1 MNRIDAAISGRRM
14 RMGAVTAILVGMV
27 LGVLLAAVPAA
38 HAQVF
43 VDDFNRADSVDI
55 GNGWVE
61 KTPGVF
67 SLVGNQVIKTASAT
81 GYADNLVYRPASENI
96 LDGEASVEVRFTS
109 LPPGYAQVF
118 VRGQTGTIVNAGV
131 FDGYLLFTDNDPG
144 RAFLSRI
151 ENGAFVPLA
160 QITINPG
167 LNTTD
172 TFRLRLQATGTDPV
186 TLAAFVEQFTGTSW
200 AVIGQATVN
209 DTAPTRVATAGTV
222 GFTGYLEGGVYTY
235 DNFTR
240 TSFDGGGGFNPTP
253 TTTGLSPASAVAGG
267 PGLTL
272 TVNGSGFVTGSVVRW
287 NGADRPTTYVSATQ
301 LTAAIPGTDLGVT
314 GTVPVTVVNPAP
326 GGGTANVQYFSV
338 LDPRGVFFDGFDRP
352 DSAALGNGWTE
363 KYPAA
368 FAIQNNQVV
377 MIDTGTI
384 GYHDAIAYRPP
395 GEDLR
400 DVEVGL
406 EFRVL
411 PGQNFPQ
418 VHARIQRNTIDQSN
432 TLEDY
437 MIFVDGFAASPG
449 RAVIA
454 RQAPVPGQF
463 ECYMLGIPFPSPLQQ
478 TDGYRLRLRVEG
490 ANAVTLTGF
499 VDRFSGTAWQ
509 VFATGS
515 IVHDANTQPIP
526 GDFCAPGFMPPPI
539 TTAGAVGFAKWRTAN
554 EVLDN
559 FSWTNLAANPVP
571 ATTGLSP
578 ATVTAGSPGFTLTVT
593 GTNLVPSSVVRW
605 NGADRATTYMSATQ
619 LAAAIL
625 AADIAAA
632 GTAQVTVVN
641 PAPGGGASNPQTLTI
656 TNPVPTMTGLN
667 PASAVAGGPGFTLTV
682 TGTNLVAGS
691 VVRWNGADRVTTY
704 ASATQLTAAIPAAD
718 IAVAGTAQVTVFNLA
733 PGGGAS
739 NPQTLTITNPVP
751 ATTGLNP
758 VFAVAG
764 GPGFTLTV
772 TGRDFVAGSAVRW
785 NGANRATTYVSATQ
799 LTAVIPPA
807 DIALAGTAAVTVFT
821 PAPGGGASN
830 PQAFTVLNPV
840 PTITSLSPPSVVVGG
855 PGFTLTVTGTN
866 FVLSSV
872 VRWNGADRATTFVSP
887 TQLRA
892 VIPATDLLM
901 AGTARVTVFNP
912 PPGGGTS
919 NSVNL
924 VVGVLGGF

>member
-1 MNRIDAAISGRRM
+1 
-14 RMGAVTAILVGMV
+14 
-27 LGVLLAAVPAA
+27 
-38 HAQVF
+38 
-43 VDDFNRADSVDI
+43 
-55 GNGWVE
+55 
-61 KTPGVF
+61 
-67 SLVGNQVIKTASAT
+67 
-81 GYADNLVYRPASENI
+81 
-96 LDGEASVEVRFTS
+96 
-109 LPPGYAQVF
+109 VF

-892 VIPATDLLM
+892 VIPATDLLT

-924 VVGVLGGF
+924 VVGVLGGS

>member
-1 MNRIDAAISGRRM
+1 
-14 RMGAVTAILVGMV
+14 
-27 LGVLLAAVPAA
+27 
-38 HAQVF
+38 
-43 VDDFNRADSVDI
+43 
-55 GNGWVE
+55 
-61 KTPGVF
+61 
-67 SLVGNQVIKTASAT
+67 
-81 GYADNLVYRPASENI
+81 
-96 LDGEASVEVRFTS
+96 
-109 LPPGYAQVF
+109 
-118 VRGQTGTIVNAGV
+118 
-131 FDGYLLFTDNDPG
+131 
-144 RAFLSRI
+144 
-151 ENGAFVPLA
+151 
-160 QITINPG
+160 
-167 LNTTD
+167 
-172 TFRLRLQATGTDPV
+172 V

-892 VIPATDLLM
+892 VIPATDLLT